1 MIAAQRIIKWK
12 KRDAVLIVRRLPV
25 LITAA
30 AAAGF
35 FAGIL
40 LPELIRMG
48 GGSYAG
54 LISLYGLGEF
64 REKRLDLPAR
74 FPYVAGVRLRAFLFL
89 RISCYAP
96 FGLFVHMAYLFWI
109 CLSAGILL
117 SVFVL
122 RQGGSGVLLFLCCMF
137 PQWLFYLSALAR
149 EIKFLEEKRRMSY
162 GACQPDSPK
171 LKKEDRKNLA
181 GMLFLAAAGTA
192 AEVCVGLRV
201 FQIFLQYL

>member
-1 MIAAQRIIKWK
+1 M
-12 KRDAVLIVRRLPV
+12 RRLPV
-25 LITAA
+25 LIAAA

-35 FAGIL
+35 FTGIL
-40 LPELIRMG
+40 IPELMRMG

-54 LISLYGLGEF
+54 LVSIYGMREFQEEKLDVLSL
-64 REKRLDLPAR
+64 
-74 FPYVAGVRLRAFLFL
+74 FPYVAGARLRMFLIL

-96 FGLFVHMAYLFWI
+96 FGLFLHMAYFFWI

-137 PQWLFYLSALAR
+137 PQWLLYLSAFAR
-149 EIKFLEEKRRMSY
+149 EITFLEERKRLSY
-162 GACQPDSPK
+162 GACQPASPK
-171 LKKEDRKNLA
+171 MRREDRKNLA
-181 GMLFLAAAGTA
+181 GLLLLTAAGIVVET
-192 AEVCVGLRV
+192 CVGLKV